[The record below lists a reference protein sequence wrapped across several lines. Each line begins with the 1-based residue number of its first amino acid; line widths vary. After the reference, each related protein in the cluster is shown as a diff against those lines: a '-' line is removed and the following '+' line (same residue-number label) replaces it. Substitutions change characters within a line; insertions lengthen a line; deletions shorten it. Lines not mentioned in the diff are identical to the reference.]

1 MLVDRKDQL
10 EAIVHHPGRDPEKE
24 RSRLEDERALASGE
38 KSYEQLRRENAH
50 FAGLKV
56 RLAVEH
62 IKAYS

>member
-1 MLVDRKDQL
+1 VKRNEQPQP
-10 EAIVHHPGRDPEKE
+10 IVHHPGRDPEKE

-50 FAGLKV
+50 FSRMKV
-56 RLAVEH
+56 RLAVER